1 MISSEE
7 LDTDL
12 VETNTEETD
21 TDTEE
26 TDSGELHCVRRLSHQ
41 HPLTVINGVALL
53 LL

>member
-7 LDTDL
+7 LDT
-12 VETNTEETD
+12 ETDTDTEETD

-26 TDSGELHCVRRLSHQ
+26 TDSGKLHCVRRLSHQ